1 MSMLELRGINSFYGS
16 SHVLFDIDLDIDEG
30 ECVGLLGRN
39 GAGKTTLLKTIM
51 GAVGAQSG
59 SIRFDG
65 AAIEA
70 EKPERIAALG
80 IQLVPEGRNIF
91 SNLTVEENLVLA
103 GLTAKDPWK
112 LAEVYELFP
121 NLRERAKNRGR
132 ALSGGEQQMLAVARA
147 LVRRPRLILLDEPFE
162 GLAPSIV
169 DRIMDV
175 CQMLVKERQT
185 IIIVEQNIEAVLE
198 LSTRCYVINN
208 GHVAFQ
214 GSNRELESRPDIVS
228 SYIGV

>member
-1 MSMLELRGINSFYGS
+1 MSMLELRGVNSFYGS
-16 SHVLFDIDLDIDEG
+16 SHVLFDVDLDIDEG
-30 ECVGLLGRN
+30 ECVALLGRN

-51 GAVGAQSG
+51 GAVSAESG
-59 SIRFDG
+59 SICFDG
-65 AAIEA
+65 ISIETK
-70 EKPERIAALG
+70 KPERIAALG

-103 GLTAKDPWK
+103 GLTAKDPWR
-112 LAEVYELFP
+112 LSEVYDLFP
-121 NLRERAKNRGR
+121 NLRERARNRGR

-175 CQMLVKERQT
+175 CQMLVKQHQT
-185 IIIVEQNIEAVLE
+185 IIIVEQNIAATLE
-198 LSTRCYVINN
+198 LSSRSYVVNN
-208 GHVAFQ
+208 GHIVFH
-214 GSNRELESRPDIVS
+214 GTNTELQARPEVIS
-228 SYIGV
+228 SYVGV

>member
-1 MSMLELRGINSFYGS
+1 MSMLELREVNSFYGS

-30 ECVGLLGRN
+30 ECVALLGRN

-65 AAIEA
+65 SAIEA
-70 EKPERIAALG
+70 QKPEHIAALG

-91 SNLTVEENLVLA
+91 SDLTVEENLILA

-112 LAEVYELFP
+112 LADVYELFP

-175 CQMLVKERQT
+175 CHMLVRERQT
-185 IIIVEQNIEAVLE
+185 IVIVEQNIEAVLE
-198 LSTRCYVINN
+198 LSSRCYVINN
-208 GHVAFQ
+208 GHVVFQ
-214 GSNRELESRPDIVS
+214 GSNLQLESRPDIVS

>member
-1 MSMLELRGINSFYGS
+1 MSMLELRGVNSFYGS

-30 ECVGLLGRN
+30 ECVALLGRN

-51 GAVGAQSG
+51 GAVAAQSG

-65 AAIEA
+65 SAIEA
-70 EKPERIAALG
+70 EKPERIAACG
-80 IQLVPEGRNIF
+80 IQLVPEGRNVF
-91 SNLTVEENLVLA
+91 KNLTVEENLVLA

-112 LAEVYELFP
+112 LNDVYELFP
-121 NLRERAKNRGR
+121 NLKERAKNRGR

-175 CQMLVKERQT
+175 CQMLVRERQT
-185 IIIVEQNIEAVLE
+185 IIIVEQNIEAVLD
-198 LSTRCYVINN
+198 LSSRCYVLNN

-214 GSNRELESRPDIVS
+214 GDNRELESRPDIVS
-228 SYIGV
+228 SYIGI